1 MSLLEFKIKSLR
13 FLSLPIL
20 DGIVPTRLFELRSIT
35 LRAVHS
41 PISNG
46 IVPVKFESEMTS
58 F

>member
-20 DGIVPTRLFELRSIT
+20 DGIVATRLFELRSIT